1 MGTVLGR
8 VHQSQ
13 NEGRELT
20 PRLCMAGK
28 ALWIVGEGKWHVS
41 HKLVLEYGHLGGE
54 LGGDVWGGS
63 CNSCQEFG
71 TGLSLPFLC

>member
-1 MGTVLGR
+1 
-8 VHQSQ
+8 
-13 NEGRELT
+13 
-20 PRLCMAGK
+20 MAGK